1 MIFDVNMEYF
11 RRKARLVVGIHVMEP
26 PATIMYA
33 SVVSGDTVR
42 IALAL
47 AALN

>member
-1 MIFDVNMEYF
+1 MEYF
-11 RRKARLVVGIHVMEP
+11 RRKARLVAVGHVPEP

-33 SVVSGDTVR
+33 SVVSRDSVR
-42 IALAL
+42 IALVL